1 MAGHDLRL
9 LEAVRAATDGVVLAS
24 GGVGTV
30 EHVVACRDAGAD
42 GVVVGRA
49 LLSGAISLSETL
61 AAAAVPSS

>member
-1 MAGHDLRL
+1 
-9 LEAVRAATDGVVLAS
+9 VRAATAAIVLAS

-49 LLSGAISLSETL
+49 LLSGAMTLRDAL
-61 AAAAVPSS
+61 AAAASPSS